1 MGNTLVIAEVHNG
14 ALRKAT
20 LTAVTFAKKAAAN
33 EGGAIFGLVVG
44 SGVGAVADDFRRFGL
59 AKVFV
64 ADNAA
69 YQHALATTYAA
80 VVAEVVKE
88 NGVTLVTATA
98 TAFGK
103 DLLPRVAAKLD
114 AGMVSDIS
122 DVVDG
127 STFVRPLF
135 AGNALAR
142 VKVSSTIKVVSVRG
156 TAFDAA
162 KPAGN
167 AADVVAIT
175 SAPADAVGTTF
186 VRFDET
192 KSARPELTE
201 AQTIVSFGRGLK
213 GPENIPIVE
222 KLCDALGAGLG
233 ATRAV
238 VDAGW
243 VPNDFQIG
251 QTGKVVAPTLYFA
264 VGLSGAIQ
272 HVAGMKDSKVIVA
285 INKDAEAPIFKVSDY
300 GLVGDLFKVVPEL
313 VEAIIKA
320 KAS

>member
-1 MGNTLVIAEVHNG
+1 MGNILVVAEVHKG
-14 ALRKAT
+14 TLRKAT
-20 LTAVTFAKKAAAN
+20 LAAVTFAKKAAAH
-33 EGGAIFGLVVG
+33 EGGAVYGLVIG
-44 SGVGAVADDFRRFGL
+44 SGVGTVADDFRRYGF

-69 YQHALATTYAA
+69 YEHALATTYATIIA
-80 VVAEVVKE
+80 GVAKE
-88 NGVTLVTATA
+88 NGVTMVTATA

-103 DLLPRVAAKLD
+103 DVLPRVAAKLD
-114 AGMVSDIS
+114 AGMASEIT

-127 STFVRPLF
+127 STFVRPVF

-142 VKVSSTIKVVSVRG
+142 VKVASAVKVVTVRG

-162 KPAGN
+162 KPAGA
-167 AADVVAIT
+167 AADVVALALPTI
-175 SAPADAVGTTF
+175 DALGTTF

-213 GPENIPIVE
+213 GPENIPVVE
-222 KLCDALGAGLG
+222 KLCDVLGAGLG

-251 QTGKVVAPTLYFA
+251 QTGKVVAPTLYIA

-285 INKDAEAPIFKVSDY
+285 INKDAEAPIFKVADY

-313 VEAIIKA
+313 VEALQKA

>member
-1 MGNTLVIAEVHNG
+1 MGNTLVIAEIHKG
-14 ALRKAT
+14 TLRKAT
-20 LTAVTFAKKAAAN
+20 LAAVTFAKKAAAN

-44 SGVGAVADDFRRFGL
+44 SGVGAVADDFRRYGF

-64 ADNAA
+64 ADDAA
-69 YQHALATTYAA
+69 YANALATTYAA
-80 VVAEVVKE
+80 VIAGVAKE
-88 NGVTLVTATA
+88 NGVTLVTGTA

-103 DLLPRVAAKLD
+103 DVLPRVAAKLD
-114 AGMVSDIS
+114 AGMVSEIT
-122 DVVDG
+122 DVVDKA
-127 STFVRPLF
+127 TFVRPLL

-142 VKVSSTIKVVSVRG
+142 VKVSSPVKVVSVRG

-162 KPAGN
+162 KPAGT
-167 AADVVAIT
+167 AADVVALT
-175 SAPADAVGTTF
+175 LPPVDALGTAF

-192 KSARPELTE
+192 KSGRPELTE
-201 AQTIVSFGRGLK
+201 AQTIVAFGRGIK
-213 GPENIPIVE
+213 GPENIPVVE
-222 KLCDALGAGLG
+222 KLCDMLGAGLG

-243 VPNDFQIG
+243 VANDFQIG

-264 VGLSGAIQ
+264 IGLSGAIQ
-272 HVAGMKDSKVIVA
+272 HVAGIKDSKVIVA
-285 INKDAEAPIFKVSDY
+285 INKDAEAPIFKVADY

-313 VEAIIKA
+313 VEAIQKA